1 MRLVLI
7 GDGDSPHLLKW
18 ARALAAQPQLDLWAA
33 SSRGFLPGFDA
44 AIAHD
49 RRFALNTAPDAAGG
63 NWSLLRHLPRLASW
77 LRSVDAD
84 WLHVHYLTSH
94 GTLAWLARLGWGLRA
109 RIAGSAWGTDI
120 LITPEL
126 SPIHRWLTGRVLRA
140 CSLTTSDSA
149 HMTRRM
155 IELGA
160 GEVQTFPLGLD
171 KLPPACG
178 SKEPWLFFTNRAL
191 EPLYRP
197 GQVLELFAR
206 IARDRPDAR
215 LVVANDGSI
224 RTALQDRSRGLDCGA
239 RISFVGRLD
248 AATQA
253 EYYDRA
259 QWFLSLPASDSIA
272 VSVIEA
278 MSHGAIPIL
287 SDLPANRELV
297 RHGENGWIVASAGD
311 LPAAELEPLL
321 RRAATIAA
329 HNRDWVGRNALFG
342 PCVERFVAS
351 LRSIAGDES
360 S

>member
-1 MRLVLI
+1 
-7 GDGDSPHLLKW
+7 
-18 ARALAAQPQLDLWAA
+18 
-33 SSRGFLPGFDA
+33 
-44 AIAHD
+44 
-49 RRFALNTAPDAAGG
+49 
-63 NWSLLRHLPRLASW
+63 

-84 WLHVHYLTSH
+84 WVHVHYLTSH

-120 LITPEL
+120 LIAPEL
-126 SPIHRWLTGRVLRA
+126 SPIHRWLTARVLRA

-171 KLPPACG
+171 LLPPACG
-178 SKEPWLFFTNRAL
+178 PKEPWLFFTNRAL

-197 GQVLELFAR
+197 QQVLELFAR

-224 RTALQDRSRGLDCGA
+224 RPALEDLAYGLDCAA
-239 RISFVGRLD
+239 RIRFVGRLD
-248 AATQA
+248 AAAQA

-259 QWFLSLPASDSIA
+259 QWFVSLPASDSVA

-297 RHGENGWIVASAGD
+297 RHGENGWIVKSAGD
-311 LPAAELEPLL
+311 LAVAGLQPLL
-321 RRAATIAA
+321 QQAPTIAA
-329 HNRDWVGRNALFG
+329 ENREWVRRSALFG
-342 PCVERFVAS
+342 PCVERFVAR
-351 LRSIAGDES
+351 LRSIAGEES